1 VELSLSEARRAVV
14 SAQLLSAPRPTDIV
28 QVVEHLGALQL
39 DPTTT
44 VARSEHIV
52 LWSRIGRYDLADLDQ
67 AMYRERRLFEYGSWI
82 LPASDFELHRD
93 AMRRYLRGPTTRQR
107 YVRDWL
113 DSNAAFRSSVV
124 AEIRKRGPLRSRDL
138 TDQAAV
144 PWRTGG
150 WNDGKN
156 VGRMLDALWKV
167 GVLAIVGRDGA
178 ERIWD
183 LAERFYPPGASKLS
197 VHQAVFRRM
206 EAQLRARGVARVD
219 QFGFGVEGRL
229 PHWKEA
235 LRELERRRIVAPAQV
250 KGLTGEWFVYKAA
263 VERRPFRARTT
274 LLSPFDQLVSNRE
287 RTEELFGFRFKLE
300 IYVPPAKREFG
311 YYVMPILHGERLIGR
326 IDPVFDRKSR
336 TFRVN
341 AVYAEPDAPPRA
353 GESVARAIRDL
364 ALWVGATRIDVG
376 RSRSPWEEELRRLA

>member
-1 VELSLSEARRAVV
+1 LELSLTEARRAAV

-28 QVVEHLGALQL
+28 HVVEHIGALQL

-52 LWSRIGRYDLADLDQ
+52 LWSRIGKYDLADLDR
-67 AMYRERRLFEYGSWI
+67 AMYGERRLFEYGSWI

-93 AMRRYLRGPTTRQR
+93 AMRRYLSGPTTRQR

-113 DSNAAFRSSVV
+113 DSNAAFRRSVV
-124 AEIRKRGPLRSRDL
+124 AEIRKHGPLRSRDL
-138 TDQAAV
+138 ADHAVV

-167 GVLAIVGRDGA
+167 GVLATVGRDGT

-183 LAERFYPPGASKLS
+183 LAERFYPPAASKVS
-197 VHQAVFRRM
+197 AHEVVFRRVA
-206 EAQLRARGVARVD
+206 AQLRALGVARVD

-229 PHWKEA
+229 PRWTEA
-235 LRELERRRIVAPAQV
+235 LRELERRGIADRANV
-250 KGLTGEWFVYKAA
+250 KGLSGDWFVYKPAL
-263 VERRPFRARTT
+263 ERRPFRPRTT
-274 LLSPFDQLVSNRE
+274 LLSPFDQLVANRE
-287 RTEELFGFRFKLE
+287 RAEDLFGFRFKLE

-326 IDPVFDRKSR
+326 IDLVFDRKSG

-341 AVYAEPDAPPRA
+341 ALHAEPDAPPRA
-353 GESVARAIRDL
+353 AAGVARAIHEL
-364 ALWVGATRIDVG
+364 ARWVGARRIEINP
-376 RSRSPWEEELRRLA
+376 SRSPWDKELRRLG

>member
-1 VELSLSEARRAVV
+1 LELSLSEARRAAV

-28 QVVEHLGALQL
+28 QVVEHIGALQL

-52 LWSRIGRYDLADLDQ
+52 LWSRIGKYDLADLDR
-67 AMYRERRLFEYGSWI
+67 AMYGERRLFEYGSWI
-82 LPASDFELHRD
+82 LPASDLELHRD

-113 DSNAAFRSSVV
+113 VSNAAFRRSVV
-124 AEIRKRGPLRSRDL
+124 AEIRKHGPLRSRDL
-138 TDQAAV
+138 ADHAVV

-167 GVLAIVGRDGA
+167 GVLAIVGRDGS

-183 LAERFYPPGASKLS
+183 LADRFYPPGASKLS
-197 VHQAVFRRM
+197 VHEAVSRRM

-229 PHWKEA
+229 PLWKET
-235 LRELERRRIVAPAQV
+235 LRELERRRIAQPAQV
-250 KGLTGEWFVYKAA
+250 KGLAGEWFVHKLAL
-263 VERRPFRARTT
+263 ERRPFRPRTT

-311 YYVMPILHGERLIGR
+311 YYVMPVLHGERLIGR
-326 IDPVFDRKSR
+326 IDPVFDRKTR
-336 TFRVN
+336 TFCVN
-341 AVYAEPDAPPRA
+341 AIYTEPDAPPGAAA
-353 GESVARAIRDL
+353 GVARAIRDL
-364 ALWVGATRIDVG
+364 ARWVGAKQIDI
-376 RSRSPWEEELRRLA
+376 SRSQTLWDKELRRLA

>member
-1 VELSLSEARRAVV
+1 VELSISEARRAVV

-67 AMYRERRLFEYGSWI
+67 AMYGERRLFEYGSWI
-82 LPASDFELHRD
+82 LPVSEFELHRD
-93 AMRRYLRGPTTRQR
+93 AMRRYLLGPTTRQR

-113 DSNAAFRSSVV
+113 DSNAAFRRSVV
-124 AEIRKRGPLRSRDL
+124 AEIRKHGPLRSRDL
-138 TDQAAV
+138 ADQAAV
-144 PWRTGG
+144 PWQTGG

-156 VGRMLDALWKV
+156 VGRMLDVLWKV
-167 GVLAIVGRDGA
+167 GVLAIVGRDGS

-183 LAERFYPPGASKLS
+183 LAGRFYPPAASKLS
-197 VHQAVFRRM
+197 VRQAVFRRM
-206 EAQLRARGVARVD
+206 EAQLRARGIARVD

-229 PHWKEA
+229 PYWKET
-235 LRELERRRIVAPAQV
+235 LRELERRRIAEPARV
-250 KGLTGEWFVYKAA
+250 KGLTGDWFVYKPAL
-263 VERRPFRARTT
+263 ERRPFRPRTT
-274 LLSPFDQLVSNRE
+274 LLSPFDQLVSNRA

-300 IYVPPAKREFG
+300 IYLPSAKREFG

-326 IDPVFDRKSR
+326 IDPIFDRKSR

-353 GESVARAIRDL
+353 SVGVARAIRDL
-364 ALWVGATRIDVG
+364 ARWVGAKEIDIRICG
-376 RSRSPWEEELRRLA
+376 SPWDKELRRLV